1 MDFEKTLTRSE
12 LIAVLDKLRTI
23 VEQGSGD
30 GVIQIDDLTVN
41 IANDF
46 TCELEYEEE
55 GDQVELEL
63 ELSWSKSRAKGTEPE
78 VATVDSEPNSEA
90 LGSYQLF
97 RGKDDQWYFH
107 LKAANGRIILASEG
121 YHHKQGAEKG
131 IESVME
137 NARESQFEMRMSKS
151 KQPYFV
157 LKAKNGQIIGVSQM
171 YRRVSGCKKG
181 IRSVITHGQAPTIE
195 K

>member
-1 MDFEKTLTRSE
+1 VQGAYE
-12 LIAVLDKLRTI
+12 LF
-23 VEQGSGD
+23 Q
-30 GVIQIDDLTVN
+30 
-41 IANDF
+41 
-46 TCELEYEEE
+46 
-55 GDQVELEL
+55 
-63 ELSWSKSRAKGTEPE
+63 
-78 VATVDSEPNSEA
+78 
-90 LGSYQLF
+90 
-97 RGKDDQWYFH
+97 GKDEQWYFH

-121 YHHKQGAEKG
+121 YHQKQGAEKG

-137 NARESQFEMRMSKS
+137 NALDTQFEMRLSKS